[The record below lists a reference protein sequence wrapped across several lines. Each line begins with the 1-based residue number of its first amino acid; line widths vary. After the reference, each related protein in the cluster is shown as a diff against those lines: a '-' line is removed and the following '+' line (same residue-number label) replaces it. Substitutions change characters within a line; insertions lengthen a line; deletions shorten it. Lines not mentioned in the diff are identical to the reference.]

1 MPFPKELH
9 DGFTA
14 AEINFLA
21 ENETVE
27 IISNVQS
34 MGDALPLITTTLPK
48 LRLMTSYRVP
58 VWLAVILRKQN
69 KVTVSPPRWLNEK
82 YLANKYQEEV
92 NYPAKFSAL
101 PKTWLETAKVFL
113 KHFQQDLIDDGDVIL
128 KYIQDLREIRLVK
141 LRKGLRNVNEVN
153 LSFNDLS
160 LMEINEFRPFISEV
174 MGNLSRLQSA
184 VEDQE
189 APGAEN
195 EGYGDEEDE
204 DEDVVERSYGGKN
217 GLGSGSNN
225 TKLDSVLRDTVENG
239 DEGGAAGSEDDE
251 DMDHAMNEFEL

>member
-1 MPFPKELH
+1 M
-9 DGFTA
+9 
-14 AEINFLA
+14 
-21 ENETVE
+21 
-27 IISNVQS
+27 
-34 MGDALPLITTTLPK
+34 
-48 LRLMTSYRVP
+48 
-58 VWLAVILRKQN
+58 
-69 KVTVSPPRWLNEK
+69 
-82 YLANKYQEEV
+82 
-92 NYPAKFSAL
+92 
-101 PKTWLETAKVFL
+101 FL